1 MRSGL
6 ASLVF
11 ALMLL
16 PGLPTATAEAQTDMP
31 GLSTPTMEI
40 PESPVGDQLVWI
52 LAQLNGGAT
61 TLTEADIRAHFAP
74 AFLMDVLP
82 APILLDLL
90 RQTAAQY
97 APVTFTGFAFPP
109 TATGAVAHIGLVDPG
124 TGEQVAIY
132 VTIEPDPPHRITRL
146 DLNEAPAPPS
156 PTGGRVDVGG
166 RALYLDCT
174 GSGGPTVVL
183 EGGITSDW
191 AAVQPAMAGFTRV
204 CSYDRPDSPGSR
216 SDPTP
221 SRTAQEVVADLRAML
236 TAAGEPGPFVL
247 VGHSLGGLYV
257 QLFAYQH
264 PNEVAGLVLV
274 DPTPKDFTARLAD
287 LLMELATPIPT
298 PPREPD
304 TDELSFMQLRE
315 ARASGPFPP
324 IPLIVL
330 SHGRSADPSERPP
343 GWPIAEEERIWREL
357 HAEIARLAPSGRH
370 VIAEASGHDIPQ
382 EQPELVVE
390 AIQIIIAAARDAKT
404 SATPSAGPAV
414 PSVASSTDWIEGANR
429 VQ

>member
-16 PGLPTATAEAQTDMP
+16 PGLPTATAEAQTGMP

-61 TLTEADIRAHFAP
+61 TLTEADVRAHFAP
-74 AFLMDVLP
+74 AFLMNVLP

-109 TATGAVAHIGLVDPG
+109 TGTGAVAHIDLVDPD
-124 TGEQVAIY
+124 TGEQIAIY

-146 DLNEAPAPPS
+146 DLNEAPAPLS

-166 RALYLDCT
+166 RMHYLDCT

-191 AAVQPAMAGFTRV
+191 AAVQPAVAGFTRV

-257 QLFAYQH
+257 QLYAYQH
-264 PNEVAGLVLV
+264 PDEVAGLVLV
-274 DPTPKDFTARLAD
+274 DPTHEEFSARLAD
-287 LLMELATPIPT
+287 LLLELGTPIPPA
-298 PPREPD
+298 PPEPD
-304 TDELSFMQLRE
+304 TDDLSFTQMRE

-324 IPLIVL
+324 MPLTIL
-330 SHGRSADPSERPP
+330 SHGRPADPSERPA

-357 HAEIARLAPSGRH
+357 HTEIARMVPNGRH

-390 AIQIIIAAARDAKT
+390 AIQAVVTAARDART
-404 SATPSAGPAV
+404 WETPAARSARPLDA
-414 PSVASSTDWIEGANR
+414 
-429 VQ
+429 

>member
-1 MRSGL
+1 MRPGFV
-6 ASLVF
+6 SLLV
-11 ALMLL
+11 ALVLL
-16 PGLPTATAEAQTDMP
+16 PGLPHAAAQDQA
-31 GLSTPTMEI
+31 STPPPGTLLVEI
-40 PESPVGDQLVWI
+40 PASPVGDQLVWV
-52 LAQLNGGAT
+52 LSQLNGGAT
-61 TLTEADIRAHFAP
+61 EADVRAHFAP
-74 AFLMDVLP
+74 AFLRHSLP
-82 APILLDLL
+82 APVLLDLL

-97 APVTFTGFAFPP
+97 APVTFAGFAFPP
-109 TATGAVAHIGLVDPG
+109 TATGTVARVELG

-132 VTIEPDPPHRITRL
+132 VTVELSPPHRMTRL
-146 DLNEAPAPPS
+146 DLSEAPAPSS
-156 PTGGRVDVGG
+156 PTGRRVDVGG
-166 RALYLDCT
+166 RALYLDCR
-174 GSGGPTVVL
+174 GSDGPTVLL
-183 EGGITSDW
+183 EGGISSDW
-191 AAVQPAMAGFTRV
+191 AAVQLPVARFTRV

-216 SDPTP
+216 SDPVP
-221 SRTAQEVVADLRAML
+221 QRTAEEVVADLRTML
-236 TAAGEPGPFVL
+236 AAAGEPGPFVL

-274 DPTPKDFTARLAD
+274 DPTHEDFSARLAD
-287 LLMELATPIPT
+287 LLMALGTPIPA

-343 GWPIAEEERIWREL
+343 GWPTAEEERIWREL